1 MRRAC
6 REEFIE
12 LRRSLTRASL
22 AACSIGAPEQ
32 LLEGAAMKKMF
43 FALGT
48 AAVVALTALSAP
60 AQAQPHHGDRG
71 YRPHVIV
78 VPPAPPRPIVRHGY
92 HPRDDHRADHYR
104 HDRRDGYYRHDRRD
118 DYRHARR
125 DSDRDGVPNRY
136 DRNPH
141 NPYRR

>member
-1 MRRAC
+1 
-6 REEFIE
+6 
-12 LRRSLTRASL
+12 
-22 AACSIGAPEQ
+22 
-32 LLEGAAMKKMF
+32 MKKMF

-60 AQAQPHHGDRG
+60 AQAQPHHHGDRG

-92 HPRDDHRADHYR
+92 HPRHDHRADYYR
-104 HDRRDGYYRHDRRD
+104 HDRRDGY
-118 DYRHARR
+118 RHARR
-125 DSDRDGVPNRY
+125 DSDGDGVPNRY

>member
-1 MRRAC
+1 
-6 REEFIE
+6 
-12 LRRSLTRASL
+12 
-22 AACSIGAPEQ
+22 
-32 LLEGAAMKKMF
+32 MKKIF

-48 AAVVALTALSAP
+48 AAVVALAALSAP

-92 HPRDDHRADHYR
+92 HPRHDHRASYYR
-104 HDRRDGYYRHDRRD
+104 HDRRDGYRHG
-118 DYRHARR
+118 RR